1 MSDQLFVGR
10 SPKSPTGKEIFFYSF
25 DLWIELHGCLA
36 MLIDAEFPP
45 YPSMDEESAEAVAD
59 MLNHRLEF
67 GLVQAYY
74 ELEVAR
80 RSSRKAVPGKRRT
93 LSRENRE
100 YVSLMIEQTRKY
112 IAFLRDSGGC
122 DAG

>member
-25 DLWIELHGCLA
+25 DLWIGLHRCLE
-36 MLIDAEFPP
+36 MLIDEGFPP

-59 MLNHRLEF
+59 MLDRRLEF

-80 RSSRKAVPGKRRT
+80 RSRRKTAPGKRHA
-93 LSRENRE
+93 LSREDRE
-100 YVSLMIEQTRKY
+100 YVSLMVEQTRNY